1 MTDRASFEAQ
11 VLPHLDAAYS
21 LARWLTRDPHDA
33 EDVVQEAC
41 IRALRYFQS
50 LREGGARAWFLTIVR
65 HASYDWIE
73 RHRDRDGGDAEV
85 EVAADAESEPA
96 QIVERRGDSRALA
109 QAIAALELPYREV
122 IVLRELEE
130 LSYKEIANVAA
141 FPIGTVMSR
150 LARARALLRQ
160 SPVLHAIAPRRSGGE
175 R

>member
-1 MTDRASFEAQ
+1 MDRGETFERHRGLLFGVAYRMLGSAS
-11 VLPHLDAAYS
+11 
-21 LARWLTRDPHDA
+21 DA

-41 IRALRYFQS
+41 MRALRYFQS

-96 QIVERRGDSRALA
+96 QIAERRGDSRALA

-141 FPIGTVMSR
+141 IPIGTVMSR

>member
-1 MTDRASFEAQ
+1 VRAGAA
-11 VLPHLDAAYS
+11 LPA
-21 LARWLTRDPHDA
+21 
-33 EDVVQEAC
+33 
-41 IRALRYFQS
+41 S

-73 RHRDRDGGDAEV
+73 RHRDRDGGDGVV

-96 QIVERRGDSRALA
+96 QIAERRGESRALA
-109 QAIAALELPYREV
+109 QAIAALELPFREV

-130 LSYKEIANVAA
+130 LSYKEIASVAA
-141 FPIGTVMSR
+141 IPIGTVMSR

>member
-33 EDVVQEAC
+33 EDVVQVAC
-41 IRALRYFQS
+41 MRALRYFQS

-141 FPIGTVMSR
+141 IPIGTVMSR

>member
-11 VLPHLDAAYS
+11 VLPHLDAAYN

-96 QIVERRGDSRALA
+96 QIVERHGDSRALA

-141 FPIGTVMSR
+141 IPIGTVMSR

>member
-11 VLPHLDAAYS
+11 VLPHLDAAYN

-41 IRALRYFQS
+41 MRALRYFQS

-96 QIVERRGDSRALA
+96 QVVERRGDSRALA

-141 FPIGTVMSR
+141 IPIGTVMSR